1 MLLLLNWRIVPPW
14 LGRRSSQA
22 EGMPRYSVDAYKFG
36 VSRCEKKV
44 CCSCAKQ
51 ALGFHA
57 PTRLFVNSVGET
69 VGTCGPNAH
78 SFAAA
83 TVSTAVSTDVVALW
97 GRSTETRAWA
107 ISPLGRILSTV
118 RQPCQLLVFNTTR
131 IQHTHTNTH
140 LSSFQLCFELRDGKP
155 RIRWCSGSQ

>member
-1 MLLLLNWRIVPPW
+1 MTTMLLLLLKWRIVPPW

-22 EGMPRYSVDAYKFG
+22 EGMPRYSMDAYKFG
-36 VSRCEKKV
+36 VSRAKDCEKKV

-51 ALGFHA
+51 ALGFHG
-57 PTRLFVNSVGET
+57 PTQLFVNSVGET

-83 TVSTAVSTDVVALW
+83 TVSTAVSTNVVALW
-97 GRSTETRAWA
+97 GRSTETCAWA

-118 RQPCQLLVFNTTR
+118 GQPCQLLIFNSTT
-131 IQHTHTNTH
+131 IQHTHTGTH
-140 LSSFQLCFELRDGKP
+140 T
-155 RIRWCSGSQ
+155 